1 MSILIAVTEWDPET
15 WARPLAE
22 RLPERDIRCFPD
34 IGEAEEIHYVLV
46 WKPEPGLLKSLPHLK
61 IIFSLGAGVDHI
73 LLRDPELPDVPIV
86 RIVDP
91 DLTMRMG
98 EYVVLH
104 VLLHHRQHLYYQDL
118 QRQRRWKELR
128 QPVASA
134 VRVGI
139 MGLGELGRDA
149 AGKLLRLGFDVAG
162 WSSTPKTLEG
172 VACFAGQAELD
183 AFLARTDILVCLL
196 PLTPATRGILNRRL
210 FSELRRDGPLGGAVL
225 INAGR
230 GELQVG
236 ADIVAALDAG
246 DLQAASL
253 DVFETEPLPAD
264 SPLWELDNVIITP
277 KVGGMTDVYVEQTAP
292 IVGHNLRAYREGRLS
307 DLLNVVPNEA
317 PAKKLKEKRQ

>member
-1 MSILIAVTEWDPET
+1 MSILIAVTDWEPGT
-15 WARPLAE
+15 WAKPLAE
-22 RLPERDIRCFPD
+22 RLPGRDIRCFPD
-34 IGEAEEIHYVLV
+34 IGKAEEIHYVLV

-73 LLRDPELPDVPIV
+73 LRRDADLPDVPIV

-104 VLLHHRQHLYYQDL
+104 VLLHHRRHLDYQDL

-128 QPVASA
+128 QPAASA

-162 WSSTPKTLEG
+162 WSRTQKTLEG
-172 VACFAGQAELD
+172 IACFAGQAGLD

-196 PLTPATRGILNRRL
+196 PLTPETRGILNQRL
-210 FSELRRDGPLGGAVL
+210 FAKLRRDGPLGGPVL

-236 ADIVAALDAG
+236 ADIMAALDAG

-253 DVFETEPLPAD
+253 DVFETEPLPESSPFWRHPRVVVTPHVAAVSDPLALTRNVAD
-264 SPLWELDNVIITP
+264 QIEAF
-277 KVGGMTDVYVEQTAP
+277 EA
-292 IVGHNLRAYREGRLS
+292 GRLLS
-307 DLLNVVPNEA
+307 NVVDIE
-317 PAKKLKEKRQ
+317 RGY